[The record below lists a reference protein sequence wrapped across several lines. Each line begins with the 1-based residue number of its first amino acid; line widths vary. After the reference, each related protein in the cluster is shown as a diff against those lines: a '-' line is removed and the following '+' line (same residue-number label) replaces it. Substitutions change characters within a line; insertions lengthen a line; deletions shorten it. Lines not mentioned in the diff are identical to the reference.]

1 MPDLKLTDDITDLTD
16 TTQTVEVTTEP
27 SNDDAHQKD
36 TSADNGAIADGE
48 IAKDG
53 PSAENPSDAKKTKKK
68 KIWRKPTKK
77 EVLHEIVSYLLMT
90 VGTILVAGGVY
101 FFKAPN
107 HFATGGVSGLS
118 IVLAKFVPL
127 NQSTL
132 VMIINVLLLIIG
144 FIFLGKGCTVRT
156 MYCSVMYSLENM
168 LLERFL
174 PIEKIPGAIL
184 NNGAYT
190 LTNQPLMELVYAMLL
205 TGIGSAIMFNCRA
218 SSGGTDIIALILKK
232 FTKLNT
238 GKALLITDAAI
249 AVSTFFTFG
258 VQAGLFSILGL
269 FSKAFIVDGVIENIG
284 KTKYITI
291 ITTAPEKIG
300 GYILNNMKRD
310 YTCYK
315 ATGGYTGAEKTVL
328 ITVCKRGEALK
339 LKAVAKKL
347 DPTSFIII
355 TDANEIL
362 GKGFREAV

>member
-1 MPDLKLTDDITDLTD
+1 MAEEHSIDQPSQTESEQTPPIPENNGD
-16 TTQTVEVTTEP
+16 T
-27 SNDDAHQKD
+27 
-36 TSADNGAIADGE
+36 
-48 IAKDG
+48 
-53 PSAENPSDAKKTKKK
+53 AENAKIEEKKK
-68 KIWRKPTKK
+68 KKFTKPTKQQ
-77 EVLHEIVSYLLMT
+77 VVHTVIDWLLMT
-90 VGTILVAGGVY
+90 VGTVLVAGGVY

-132 VMIINVLLLIIG
+132 VMIINVALLLLG

-156 MYCSVMYSLENM
+156 LYCSLMYSLENF
-168 LLERFL
+168 LLEEFL
-174 PIEKIPGAIL
+174 PIETIT
-184 NNGAYT
+184 NAYPTADGLFT

-238 GKALLITDAAI
+238 GKALLITDATIAI
-249 AVSTFFTFG
+249 STFFIFG

-269 FSKAFIVDGVIENIG
+269 FSKAFIIDGVIENIG
-284 KTKYITI
+284 KTKYITV
-291 ITTAPEKIG
+291 ITAAPEKIG
-300 GYILNNMKRD
+300 KYILETMKRD
-310 YTCYK
+310 FTSYK

-328 ITVCKRGEALK
+328 ITVCKRSEALK
-339 LKAVAKKL
+339 LKVMAKKL
-347 DPTSFIII
+347 DPAAFIII

-362 GKGFREAV
+362 GKGFREAL

>member
-1 MPDLKLTDDITDLTD
+1 MEQLQPTEEQTNGQIDDGQTNGEQAVGQTAEVQPTEQNPQPAEPAARHKKL
-16 TTQTVEVTTEP
+16 
-27 SNDDAHQKD
+27 
-36 TSADNGAIADGE
+36 
-48 IAKDG
+48 
-53 PSAENPSDAKKTKKK
+53 
-68 KIWRKPTKK
+68 WRKPTKK
-77 EVLHEIVSYLLMT
+77 EVLHELVTWLLMT

-132 VMIINVLLLIIG
+132 VMIINVLLLIVG
-144 FIFLGKGCTVRT
+144 FIFLGKGCTLRT
-156 MYCSVMYSLENM
+156 AYCSVMYSLENF
-168 LLERFL
+168 LLERYL
-174 PIEKIPGAIL
+174 PIELITK
-184 NNGAYT
+184 NNPTADGLFT
-190 LTNQPLMELVYAMLL
+190 LTNEPLMELVYAMLL

-249 AVSTFFTFG
+249 AFSTFFTFG

-269 FSKAFIVDGVIENIG
+269 FSKAFIIDGVIENIG

-291 ITTAPEKIG
+291 ITATPEKIG
-300 GYILNNMKRD
+300 AYILETMKRD
-310 YTCYK
+310 YTSYK

-339 LKAVAKKL
+339 LKIMAKKL
-347 DPTSFIII
+347 DPVSFIII

-362 GKGFREAV
+362 GKGFRETL

>member
-1 MPDLKLTDDITDLTD
+1 MPDLQPTDDKIDITDATAVED
-16 TTQTVEVTTEP
+16 TTPAET
-27 SNDDAHQKD
+27 N
-36 TSADNGAIADGE
+36 
-48 IAKDG
+48 AKDN
-53 PSAENPSDAKKTKKK
+53 SAENGVGTDGELTKDGQTDDGKTADAATDKPK
-68 KIWRKPTKK
+68 KIKVKKVWRKPTKK
-77 EVLHEIVSYLLMT
+77 EVLHEVVSWLLMT
-90 VGTILVAGGVY
+90 LGTVLVAAGVY

-127 NQSTL
+127 NQSAL

-144 FIFLGKGCTVRT
+144 FIFLGKGCTIRT
-156 MYCSVMYSLENM
+156 AYCSVMYSLENF
-168 LLERFL
+168 LLEKFL
-174 PIEKIPGAIL
+174 PIEMITPDGAP
-184 NNGAYT
+184 T

-218 SSGGTDIIALILKK
+218 SSGGTDIIALIFKK

-249 AVSTFFTFG
+249 AVSTFFTFD

-269 FSKAFIVDGVIENIG
+269 FAKAFIVDGVIENIG

-291 ITTAPEKIG
+291 ITTVPEKIG

-310 YTCYK
+310 FTSYK

-339 LKAVAKKL
+339 LKVVAKKL
-347 DPTSFIII
+347 DPTAFIII

-362 GKGFREAV
+362 GKGFRETL